1 MSESRARWRVCRAG
15 LINVFE
21 YGEQVFEFGGGRLL
35 LRGPNGSGKS
45 KAMELLFP
53 FLFEGDMAA
62 AKLDPFGKRA
72 RKMKWN
78 LLMDGKHER
87 RTGYAW
93 FELRHDDPR
102 QTPQYATF
110 GVCLDAHRE
119 WDDVKPRFFH
129 VAGER
134 VGHDFELIDGDRRP
148 LGRRQLH
155 ELISGLGGET
165 FVQASQYQERLNQ
178 VAFGY
183 PSLKRLGQQ
192 IRLQRTLRR
201 PQLSDTLDEQLLN
214 ELLSDAL
221 PEIDGELLTQS
232 SRRLDQIEESR
243 ARLETLKR
251 NEAAVRAFAVTY
263 TSYARA
269 ELRERRDALRQAAA
283 AIEAAQA
290 DYDARAC
297 ELTTAQAALELAHA
311 ELTRTRAELERLR
324 AAERTLL
331 SSPEIKAADELAR
344 ARERLARARAAVE
357 RTAEQHAQAAAELS
371 RAETGRDEQ
380 ERQLNAA
387 VGRFQ
392 AELER
397 LAELAEVAGIVA
409 HAQLAAPLAGEGE
422 TEPIVDQLERAVR
435 ERRSQIDEVRR
446 LRALADDKAGFA
458 RTRAE
463 SREQARERAEDA
475 RAGRVDAEQAL
486 SAARVRLGEQLDDW
500 VEALEQ
506 TAIDEALHARL
517 EEAIEA
523 AGAPESERL
532 ADILAVAFAAA
543 EAALAGA
550 ELELDRQADRLAEK
564 RRPLEEERATLEAGV
579 DPAPAPVP
587 SRARREQGR
596 PGSPFWRL
604 VEFDEGLGERE
615 RAGIEGALEGA
626 GLLDAWVLPGGE
638 LLAAGS
644 DDVVLVPA
652 EIGGGATLA
661 DLLRPAAG
669 ELPVDRDVLWRI
681 LRSIGVG
688 DGEQH
693 GCVVD
698 LDGGFAFGPAR
709 GAHAKHEAQFIGAAA
724 RAANRAR
731 RLAELAAALAQLAVS
746 ERGLERRR
754 EAIAERRHTIAAE
767 RAALPS
773 EHLARQAHAALV
785 RARQAEEG
793 ARRTFDDAEQ
803 ATIEAEREADLA
815 RGDVEVLAGR
825 HRLDLAGDETALR
838 AVTDQLD
845 RYSDTLAQLR
855 RADFDRRSTLNTIE
869 QLSSAVHDHSRR
881 LRDRS
886 ADLQQAEAELH
897 EAEGRA
903 SGLEALSDDAE
914 RALEQAAA
922 LKRRVDAADARARR
936 LGDERVE
943 LSAQAAALEQK
954 RTRAAEHL
962 SDAERRRHEAIA
974 SLAAYV
980 RGDLLSLPFG
990 EHALAPAREQALGWD
1005 AAGWLQFFATLPAEA
1020 LATRGGREHLI
1031 NTLDREY
1038 ETLRQQVDAGQLQIS
1053 REHVDGVLVV
1063 RGYAHGSEQSLAAL
1077 IGSLVDEVAESE
1089 RRLSEDDRRLFEEF
1103 VAGGLADHLHQR
1115 INEAKQTVE
1124 RMNEEIAKVQ
1134 ASSGMSIDIHW
1145 QRAEAG
1151 GTALRRAL
1159 ELLQASPSRLTP
1171 EEQREL
1177 QEFVREQVRSAR
1189 VEAAEHETTLA
1200 QLERALDYRRWHTF
1214 KLRKRSGSG
1223 AEARDLTRHEHD
1235 SGSGG
1240 EKAIS
1245 LHLPLLAAAA
1255 SYPASGKP
1263 DALRMVMLDEAFTRI
1278 DDEGRRGIMGLVSK
1292 FDLDIMLTSPEYW
1305 GCCAEVPELAIYV
1318 LAPRDASAPGV
1329 VARHFHWDGERR
1341 ALVDD
1346 PPPRHGDGKVEL
1358 VPQRDDGQL
1367 DLDSQAGGSRGS

>member
-1 MSESRARWRVCRAG
+1 MSEPRARWRVCRAG

-102 QTPQYATF
+102 RTPQYATF

-129 VAGER
+129 VAGKR
-134 VGHDFELIDGDRRP
+134 VGHDFELVDDDRRP
-148 LGRRQLH
+148 LGRKQLH
-155 ELISGLGGET
+155 ELMGGLEGET

-221 PEIDGELLTQS
+221 PEIDAELLTQS

-243 ARLETLKR
+243 VRLETLKR
-251 NEAAVRAFAVTY
+251 NEAAVRTFAVTY
-263 TSYARA
+263 ARYARA
-269 ELRERRDALRQAAA
+269 ELRERRDALREAAA
-283 AIEAAQA
+283 AIETAQG
-290 DYDARAC
+290 DYDERDR
-297 ELTTAQAALELAHA
+297 ELADARTTLEGTLA
-311 ELTRTRAELERLR
+311 ELEQTHAELERLR

-331 SSPEIKAADELAR
+331 SSPAMKAADELAR
-344 ARERLARARAAVE
+344 AHGWLERAGAAVE
-357 RTAEQHAQAAAELS
+357 RAAEQHAQAAAELA
-371 RAETGRDEQ
+371 RAETSRHEQ

-387 VGRFQ
+387 VGCFQ
-392 AELER
+392 SKLGR
-397 LAELAEVAGIVA
+397 LDDLAEVAGIAA
-409 HAQLAAPLAGEGE
+409 HTQLAPALAGETE
-422 TEPIVDQLERAVR
+422 TDPAVDQLERAVR
-435 ERRSQIDEVRR
+435 ERRAQIDEVRR
-446 LRALADDKAGFA
+446 LRAIADDKAGFA

-463 SREQARERAEDA
+463 LREQARERAADA
-475 RAGRVDAEQAL
+475 RGGRVEAERSLAAERARLAEQ
-486 SAARVRLGEQLDDW
+486 LGDW
-500 VEALEQ
+500 AEALEE
-506 TAIDEALHARL
+506 TVVDEELRTRL
-517 EEAIEA
+517 EETAEA
-523 AGAPESERL
+523 AGAPESERIADFL
-532 ADILAVAFAAA
+532 AAAFAAA
-543 EAALAGA
+543 EAAVARA
-550 ELELDRQADRLAEK
+550 EHELGRRAERLAEEK
-564 RRPLEEERATLEAGV
+564 RPLEEERATLEAGV
-579 DPAPAPVP
+579 DPVPAPGA
-587 SRARREQGR
+587 SRAPREDDR
-596 PGSPFWRL
+596 PGAAFWQL
-604 VEFDEGLGERE
+604 VEFADGLGERE

-626 GLLDAWVLPGGE
+626 ALLDAWVLPSGE

-644 DDVVLVPA
+644 DDVALVPD
-652 EIGGGATLA
+652 EFGDGPNLA
-661 DLLRPAAG
+661 DHVHPAAG
-669 ELPVDRDVLWRI
+669 ELPVDPDVLWRI
-681 LRSIGVG
+681 LRSIAVG
-688 DGEQH
+688 DGDGKSESE
-693 GCVVD
+693 GCTVG
-698 LDGGFAFGPAR
+698 LDGSFAFGPAR
-709 GAHAKHEAQFIGAAA
+709 GAHPKAEAQFIGAAA

-731 RLAELAAALAQLAVS
+731 RLGELAEALARFAVTERELAQQREVMA
-746 ERGLERRR
+746 GRRQR
-754 EAIAERRHTIAAE
+754 IAAE
-767 RAALPS
+767 IAGCPP
-773 EHLARQAHAALV
+773 EQPARQAHAALV
-785 RARQAEEG
+785 RARQNEEG
-793 ARRTFDDAEQ
+793 ARRALDEAEL
-803 ATIEAEREADLA
+803 AAIEAEREADLA
-815 RGDVEVLAGR
+815 RGDVEVFAGR
-825 HRLDLAGDETALR
+825 HRLHPTGDEPALR
-838 AVTDQLD
+838 AVADQLD
-845 RYSDTLAQLR
+845 RYGDTLGQLR
-855 RADFDRRSTLNTIE
+855 RADFDRRSALSMIE
-869 QLSSAVHDHSRR
+869 QLTSAVHDHDRR
-881 LRDRS
+881 LAERA
-886 ADLQQAEAELH
+886 ADLQHAEAELH

-903 SGLEALSDDAE
+903 KGLEALSGDAE

-922 LKRRVDAADARARR
+922 LKRQIGDADARSRR
-936 LGDERVE
+936 LGEERAD
-943 LSAQAAALEQK
+943 LSGQIAALEE
-954 RTRAAEHL
+954 RRARAAEQVAG
-962 SDAERRRHEAIA
+962 AERRRHDAVA

-980 RGDLLSLPFG
+980 RGDLLTLALG
-990 EHALAPAREQALGWD
+990 ERELAPAREEALAW
-1005 AAGWLQFFATLPAEA
+1005 APAGWLQFFAGVTNEA
-1020 LATRGGREHLI
+1020 LATRGGREHLM
-1031 NTLDREY
+1031 NTLDRDY

-1053 REHVDGVLVV
+1053 REHVDGLLVV
-1063 RGYAHGSEQSLAAL
+1063 RGYAHGSEQSLATL
-1077 IGSLVDEVAESE
+1077 IDSLVDEVADSE

-1103 VAGGLADHLHQR
+1103 VTGGLADHLHQR
-1115 INEAKQTVE
+1115 INEAKQAVE

-1134 ASSGMSIDIHW
+1134 ASSGMSIDIQW
-1145 QRAEAG
+1145 RRADDG
-1151 GTALRRAL
+1151 GTTLRRAL
-1159 ELLQASPSRLTP
+1159 ELLQASPSRITP
-1171 EEQREL
+1171 DEQREL

-1189 VEAAEHETTLA
+1189 VEAVENETTLS

-1214 KLRKRSGSG
+1214 KLRKKSGSS

-1278 DDEGRRGIMGLVSK
+1278 DDEGRRGIMSLISK

-1305 GCCAEVPELAIYV
+1305 GCCAEVPELDIYV

-1346 PPPRHGDGKVEL
+1346 PPPRRGSGKVEL
-1358 VPQRDDGQL
+1358 VPHPADG
-1367 DLDSQAGGSRGS
+1367 GGLS

>member
-1 MSESRARWRVCRAG
+1 MSEPRARWRVCRAG

-45 KAMELLFP
+45 KALELLFP

-93 FELRHDDPR
+93 LELRHDDPR

-129 VAGER
+129 VAGKR
-134 VGHDFELIDGDRRP
+134 VGHDFELVDDDRRP
-148 LGRRQLH
+148 LGRQQLH
-155 ELISGLGGET
+155 ELMSGLGGET
-165 FVQASQYQERLNQ
+165 FVQANQYQERLNQ

-221 PEIDGELLTQS
+221 PEIDGDLLTQS

-243 ARLETLKR
+243 VRLETLKR

-263 TSYARA
+263 ANYARA
-269 ELRERRDALRQAAA
+269 ELRERRDALREAAA

-290 DYDARAC
+290 DYDEREG
-297 ELTTAQAALELAHA
+297 ELSAAQTTLQDALA
-311 ELTRTRAELERLR
+311 ELEQNQAELERLR

-331 SSPEIKAADELAR
+331 SSPEMKAADELAR
-344 ARERLARARAAVE
+344 ARERLARAGAAVE
-357 RTAEQHAQAAAELS
+357 RAAEQHAQATTELA

-380 ERQLNAA
+380 ERHLNAA
-387 VGRFQ
+387 VRRFE

-397 LAELAEVAGIVA
+397 LGDLAEAAGIAA
-409 HAQLAAPLAGEGE
+409 HAQLAATLAAESE
-422 TEPIVDQLERAVR
+422 TDPAIDQLERAVR
-435 ERRSQIDEVRR
+435 ERRIQIDEIRR
-446 LRALADDKAGFA
+446 LRAIADDKGGFA
-458 RTRAE
+458 RKRAE
-463 SREQARERAEDA
+463 ARVQAHERADDA
-475 RAGRVDAEQAL
+475 RAGRLDAEQSLATE
-486 SAARVRLGEQLDDW
+486 RVRLGEQLGDW
-500 VEALEQ
+500 AEALEE
-506 TAIDEALHARL
+506 TVVDEELRTRL
-517 EEAIEA
+517 EETAGA
-523 AGAPESERL
+523 AGAPESERV
-532 ADILAVAFAAA
+532 ADILAAAFAAA
-543 EAALAGA
+543 EAAVASA
-550 ELELDRQADRLAEK
+550 ELELDRRADRLAEEQ
-564 RRPLEEERATLEAGV
+564 RPLEAERATLEAGV
-579 DPAPAPVP
+579 EPVPAPVP
-587 SRARREQGR
+587 TRAPREDGR
-596 PGSPFWRL
+596 PGAAFWHL
-604 VEFDEGLGERE
+604 VEFNDGLGERE

-626 GLLDAWVLPGGE
+626 GLLDAWVLPSGE

-644 DDVVLVPA
+644 DDVALVPA
-652 EIGGGATLA
+652 ELGDGPKLA
-661 DLLRPAAG
+661 DHLHPVRG
-669 ELPVDRDVLWRI
+669 ELPVDPEVLWRI
-681 LRSIGVG
+681 LRSIAVG
-688 DGEQH
+688 DGEEH
-693 GCVVD
+693 GCTVGF
-698 LDGGFAFGPAR
+698 DGGFAFGPAR
-709 GAHAKHEAQFIGAAA
+709 GAHPKQEAQFIGAAA
-724 RAANRAR
+724 RTANRAR
-731 RLAELAAALAQLAVS
+731 RLGELAEALAQLAAT
-746 ERGLERRR
+746 ERELELQR
-754 EAIAERRHTIAAE
+754 EAIAGRRNKIAAE

-773 EHLARQAHAALV
+773 EQPARQAHAALV
-785 RARQAEEG
+785 RARQTEEG
-793 ARRTFDDAEQ
+793 ARRAFDDAEQ

-815 RGDVEVLAGR
+815 RGDVEVFAGR
-825 HRLDLAGDETALR
+825 HRLDPAGNESALR
-838 AVTDQLD
+838 AVGDQLD
-845 RYSDTLAQLR
+845 RYSDTLGQLR
-855 RADFDRRSTLNTIE
+855 RADFDRRGALGMIE
-869 QLSSAVHDHSRR
+869 QLTSAVHDHGRR
-881 LRDRS
+881 LADRN
-886 ADLQQAEAELH
+886 ADLQRAEAELH

-903 SGLEALSDDAE
+903 AGLEALSDDAE
-914 RALEQAAA
+914 RALEQAAE
-922 LKRRVDAADARARR
+922 LKQQIDAADARSHR
-936 LGDERVE
+936 LGDERVD
-943 LSAQAAALEQK
+943 LSAQIAALEEK
-954 RTRAAEHL
+954 RTRAAEQVAG
-962 SDAERRRHEAIA
+962 AERRRHDAVA

-980 RGDLLSLPFG
+980 RGDLL
-990 EHALAPAREQALGWD
+990 ALALGDRALSPAREQALAWEPGD
-1005 AAGWLQFFATLPAEA
+1005 WLHFFAGVTNEA
-1020 LATRGGREHLI
+1020 LATRGGREHLM
-1031 NTLDREY
+1031 NTLDRDY

-1053 REHVDGVLVV
+1053 REHVDGLLVV
-1063 RGYAHGSEQSLAAL
+1063 RGYAHGAEQSLATL
-1077 IGSLVDEVAESE
+1077 IDSLVDEVAESE
-1089 RRLSEDDRRLFEEF
+1089 RRLSEDDRCLFEEF
-1103 VAGGLADHLHQR
+1103 VTGGLADHLHQR
-1115 INEAKQTVE
+1115 INEAKQAVE

-1151 GTALRRAL
+1151 GTTLRRAL

-1171 EEQREL
+1171 DEQREL
-1177 QEFVREQVRSAR
+1177 QEFVREQVRTAR
-1189 VEAAEHETTLA
+1189 IEAAENETTLT
-1200 QLERALDYRRWHTF
+1200 QLEKALDYRRWHTF
-1214 KLRKRSGSG
+1214 KLRKKNGST

-1278 DDEGRRGIMGLVSK
+1278 DDEGRRGIMGLISK

-1305 GCCAEVPELAIYV
+1305 GCCAEVPELDIYV

-1346 PPPRHGDGKVEL
+1346 PPSRHGNGKVKL
-1358 VPQRDDGQL
+1358 IPQTDDGQL
-1367 DLDSQAGGSRGS
+1367 DLDGHAAGAGVS

>member
-1 MSESRARWRVCRAG
+1 VSEPRARWRVCRAG

-129 VAGER
+129 VAGKR
-134 VGHDFELIDGDRRP
+134 VGHDFELVDDDRRP

-155 ELISGLGGET
+155 ELMSGLGGET
-165 FVQASQYQERLNQ
+165 FVQANSYQERLNQ

-221 PEIDGELLTQS
+221 PEIDGDLLTQS

-243 ARLETLKR
+243 VRLETLKR

-263 TSYARA
+263 ASYARA
-269 ELRERRDALRQAAA
+269 ELRERRDAFREAAA
-283 AIEAAQA
+283 AIEAAQT
-290 DYDARAC
+290 DYDEHDR
-297 ELTTAQAALELAHA
+297 ELAA
-311 ELTRTRAELERLR
+311 AQTTLEGTLDELAQTQAELERLR

-331 SSPEIKAADELAR
+331 SSPEMKAADELAR
-344 ARERLARARAAVE
+344 ARERLARARSSVE
-357 RTAEQHAQAAAELS
+357 RAAEQHAQAAAELA

-380 ERQLNAA
+380 ERQLNTA
-387 VGRFQ
+387 VARFK

-397 LAELAEVAGIVA
+397 LGDLAEAAGVAA
-409 HAQLAAPLAGEGE
+409 HAQLAAALAGEGE
-422 TEPIVDQLERAVR
+422 TDSVVDQLERAVR
-435 ERRSQIDEVRR
+435 ERRAQIDEVRR
-446 LRALADDKAGFA
+446 LRAIADDKAGFA
-458 RTRAE
+458 RKRAE
-463 SREQARERAEDA
+463 VREQARERAGDA
-475 RAGRVDAEQAL
+475 RAGRVEAERSL
-486 SAARVRLGEQLDDW
+486 AAERVRLGEQLGDW
-500 VEALEQ
+500 ADALEQ
-506 TAIDEALHARL
+506 TAVVAELRARL
-517 EEAIEA
+517 EEVIET

-532 ADILAVAFAAA
+532 ADILAVAFAVA
-543 EAALAGA
+543 EAAVASA
-550 ELELDRQADRLAEK
+550 ELELDRLADRLAEEK
-564 RRPLEEERATLEAGV
+564 RPLEEERATLESGV
-579 DPAPAPVP
+579 DPVPAPVP
-587 SRARREQGR
+587 TRSPREDGR
-596 PGSPFWRL
+596 PGASFWRL
-604 VEFDEGLGERE
+604 VEFNEGLGESE
-615 RAGIEGALEGA
+615 RAGIEGGLEGA
-626 GLLDAWVLPGGE
+626 GLLDAWVLPSGE

-644 DDVVLVPA
+644 DDVALIPVEL
-652 EIGGGATLA
+652 GGGPTLA
-661 DLLRPAAG
+661 DHLHPAPG
-669 ELPVDRDVLWRI
+669 ELPVDPDVLWRI
-681 LRSIGVG
+681 LRSITVG
-688 DGEQH
+688 GGEGG
-693 GCVVD
+693 GCFVG

-709 GAHAKHEAQFIGAAA
+709 GAHPKHEAQFIGAAA

-731 RLAELAAALAQLAVS
+731 RLAELAEALAHLAVT
-746 ERGLERRR
+746 ERELEQRR
-754 EAIAERRHTIAAE
+754 EAIAGRRHTIAAE

-773 EHLARQAHAALV
+773 EQPARQAHAALV

-793 ARRTFDDAEQ
+793 ARRAFDDAEQ
-803 ATIEAEREADLA
+803 ATIESERGADLA
-815 RGDVEVLAGR
+815 RGDVEVFAGR
-825 HRLDLAGDETALR
+825 HRLDPTGNETALR
-838 AVTDQLD
+838 AVADQLD
-845 RYSDTLAQLR
+845 RYSDTLGQLR
-855 RADFDRRSTLNTIE
+855 HADFDRRSALGMIE
-869 QLSSAVHDHSRR
+869 QLTTSVHDHGRR
-881 LRDRS
+881 LLDRA
-886 ADLQQAEAELH
+886 ADLQHAEAELH

-903 SGLEALSDDAE
+903 GGLEALSGDAE
-914 RALEQAAA
+914 RALEQAAE
-922 LKRRVDAADARARR
+922 LKGQIDAADARSSR
-936 LGDERVE
+936 LGEARADLSGQIAKLEER
-943 LSAQAAALEQK
+943 
-954 RTRAAEHL
+954 RTRAAEQVAG
-962 SDAERRRHEAIA
+962 AERRRHDAVS
-974 SLAAYV
+974 SLASYV
-980 RGDLLSLPFG
+980 RADLLGL
-990 EHALAPAREQALGWD
+990 ALGDRALVPGREQALAWNQSD
-1005 AAGWLQFFATLPAEA
+1005 WLEFFAGVTNEA
-1020 LATRGGREHLI
+1020 LATRGGREHLM
-1031 NTLDREY
+1031 NTLDRDY

-1053 REHVDGVLVV
+1053 REHVEGLLVV
-1063 RGYAHGSEQSLAAL
+1063 RGYAHGSEQSLATL
-1077 IGSLVDEVAESE
+1077 IDSLVDEVAESE

-1103 VAGGLADHLHQR
+1103 VTGGLADHLHQR

-1145 QRAEAG
+1145 QRADAG
-1151 GTALRRAL
+1151 GTTLRRAL
-1159 ELLQASPSRLTP
+1159 ELLQAAPSRLTP
-1171 EEQREL
+1171 DEQREL

-1189 VEAAEHETTLA
+1189 IEAAENETTLA

-1214 KLRKRSGSG
+1214 KLRKKSGSG

-1278 DDEGRRGIMGLVSK
+1278 DDEGRRGIMGLISK

-1305 GCCAEVPELAIYV
+1305 GCCAEVPELDIYV

-1346 PPPRHGDGKVEL
+1346 PPPRHGNGKVEL
-1358 VPQRDDGQL
+1358 VPQLDDGQL
-1367 DLDSQAGGSRGS
+1367 DLDGHAPGGGAS